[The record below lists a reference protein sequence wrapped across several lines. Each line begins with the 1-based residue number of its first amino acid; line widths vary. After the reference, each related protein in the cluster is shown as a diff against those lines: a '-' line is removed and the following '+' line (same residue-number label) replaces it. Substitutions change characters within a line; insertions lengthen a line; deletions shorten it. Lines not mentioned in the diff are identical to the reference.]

1 MLAKLSALSLVVLSY
16 VNGQE
21 QTFLSKQNNLEV
33 YQVQTTQTVE
43 EDPAKVGDIQFKC
56 QYIAGP
62 NFFDLQPLD
71 NKVTHIPYNIT
82 DANGNVMSV

>member
-1 MLAKLSALSLVVLSY
+1 
-16 VNGQE
+16 
-21 QTFLSKQNNLEV
+21 
-33 YQVQTTQTVE
+33 VE